1 VQAAQLRR
9 FAEALY
15 ENGAHL
21 LKPAGGFRG
30 DVLLRK
36 PVATS

>member
-1 VQAAQLRR
+1 MQLRR

-21 LKPAGGFRG
+21 LMLTGGFG
-30 DVLLRK
+30 GHFLLR
-36 PVATS
+36 ALGGTI